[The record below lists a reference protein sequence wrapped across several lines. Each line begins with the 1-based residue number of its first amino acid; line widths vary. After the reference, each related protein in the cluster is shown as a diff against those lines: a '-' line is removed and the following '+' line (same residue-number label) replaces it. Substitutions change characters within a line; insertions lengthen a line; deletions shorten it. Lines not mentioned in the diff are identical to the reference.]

1 MVVHGN
7 RLEDLRDLAVDFVK
21 HRPLPPLQPEVF
33 LVQSN
38 GMKHWLELALADES
52 ALGICAATR
61 MELPSAFL
69 WQMYRSV
76 LGAQAVPVHMPF
88 DKAAL
93 VWRLLRLLPEVAAQ
107 DAVYQPLARYLASDS
122 DGRKLFQLA
131 QQVADVL
138 DGYQSYRADWLADW
152 AKGRD
157 VLQASAGPAVPL
169 AEDQVWQAHLWRAL
183 HWQLAPH
190 RRSPSPIWPKAKL
203 PLPCAW
209 PATPLTAIRPP
220 RSIPSCRSNTPNT

>member
-1 MVVHGN
+1 MTPKTSFSLQPGFMVVHGN

-21 HRPLPPLQPEVF
+21 HRPLAPLQSEVF

-69 WQMYRSV
+69 WQVYRSV

-88 DKAAL
+88 DKSAL
-93 VWRLLRLLPEVAAQ
+93 VWRLLRLLPEVAVQ
-107 DAVYQPLARYLASDS
+107 DAVYQPLKSYLATDS
-122 DGRKLFQLA
+122 DGRKLYQLA

-152 AKGRD
+152 AQGRD
-157 VLQASAGPAVPL
+157 VLQASAGPTGALPATPL
-169 AEDQVWQAHLWRAL
+169 PDDQAWQAHLWRAL
-183 HWQLAPH
+183 QDDVGVSLAQFMQV
-190 RRSPSPIWPKAKL
+190 
-203 PLPCAW
+203 
-209 PATPLTAIRPP
+209 
-220 RSIPSCRSNTPNT
+220 